1 MGFRARVGYP
11 ASREKLMNG
20 NETTGEAGKSPH
32 EDGAPSEPFRLPDGF
47 ADDATAELVRR
58 AKDGDAEALN
68 QLFARYNAM
77 MVEVARRRL
86 GPNLR
91 LREDAD
97 DLAQTTFREAQRD
110 FKKYEYRGEQALVR
124 WLVQILQN
132 KIRDRAEYWGAS
144 KRNPGRVV
152 SLDANSG
159 DDDRPRLDPS
169 SHDLSVTTQVQRK
182 ESFSYLRKGL
192 EQLNPEYRQAITLV
206 FFEGKT
212 LREAGEIMGGRT
224 EDALRMMLR
233 RAEAKLREILRTSV
247 GRDYTGEGPG
257 S

>member
-1 MGFRARVGYP
+1 MGFRAGVGYP

-20 NETTGEAGKSPH
+20 NETTGEAGKGPQ
-32 EDGAPSEPFRLPDGF
+32 EDGAPSEPFRLPEGF
-47 ADDATAELVRR
+47 ADDATAEIVRR

-68 QLFARYNAM
+68 LT
-77 MVEVARRRL
+77 
-86 GPNLR
+86 LR
-91 LREDAD
+91 ALQRDDGRGRAPSAGAQPALKEDPD

-144 KRNPGRVV
+144 KRNPGRLV

>member
-1 MGFRARVGYP
+1 MGFRWGLGYP
-11 ASREKLMNG
+11 ASRGKLMNG
-20 NETTGEAGKSPH
+20 NETTGETGKAPQD
-32 EDGAPSEPFRLPDGF
+32 DGGSTEPFRLPEGF

-58 AKDGDAEALN
+58 SKDGDAEALN
-68 QLFARYNAM
+68 QLFARYNVM

-233 RAEAKLREILRTSV
+233 RAEGKLREILRTSV

-257 S
+257 A